1 MTSQNAR
8 DCPTRV
14 GGLLTTLL
22 RKYRKNCASWTPAP
36 ASVLIKLTSPHCDYK
51 AVDLAIGDGTWN
63 YDELDYRAPLDNL
76 PIANNSFDAILHP
89 GAGASGTAPRE
100 CAGVLSRAQ
109 GGREVVSDCSDGA
122 GATPSAVRFL
132 PLHVFRVDVDY
143 FRSWF

>member
-76 PIANNSFDAILHP
+76 PIANNSFDAIL
-89 GAGASGTAPRE
+89 APR
-100 CAGVLSRAQ
+100 CWSIWNGPARVCGSSIACSRWE
-109 GGREVVSDCSDGA
+109 GSCI
-122 GATPSAVRFL
+122 
-132 PLHVFRVDVDY
+132 
-143 FRSWF
+143 